1 MVRLRSP
8 LPDGNAR
15 LAARVGARVGA
26 EHLDGLGRLAD
37 VGDGGG
43 DRRVTLVTVDVD
55 EEDVLP
61 GAPARRSALDL
72 GHVEAALGEGA
83 QHAVEDPRLVARH
96 QQERRLV
103 ATGRLG
109 LVAPEHQEAGH
120 VVGQVFNLAAQHRQ
134 LVELGRQLGA
144 DRGAARVVA
153 GQAGGLG
160 GRARFDQRGAGEI
173 GAQPAPHLR
182 QRDRDRIDALD
193 LRHGHLRAGEQAHV
207 HLQRDLGAHL
217 EVALEEGVEGV
228 GDHPFRGVLHGDHA
242 VVGVAALDL
251 LEHGRDG
258 PHRDRPRR
266 EAELLFDR
274 DVREGPL
281 GAEVGDAH
289 ALLEG
294 QTGAED
300 LLKHRADRLG
310 GEGPRV
316 GSRQPLGDLSL
327 ARRDVKRDRDGGL
340 EVGHPADVLGAP
352 VEQGQDLVVGGVDLR
367 AQLGQLLFQQ
377 FGIDRGVLGH
387 RAGAYYT
394 RCVRL
399 ATLRDGT
406 RDGALLVVGHDGRA
420 FARAAEIAPTLQ
432 AALDDWRRAA
442 PALALLAARL
452 DSGAITGE
460 RFDEA
465 RLGPPLPR
473 AYEWID
479 GSAFLNH
486 VRLVRRARGATP
498 PPTLEVD
505 PLIYQGGS
513 GVLLGPRDD
522 LPLAD
527 ADWGLDFESEVAVI
541 VGDVP
546 RGTTAA
552 QAASHVRLVLLAND
566 VTLRNLVPGELAKG
580 FGFFQSK
587 PATAFSPFAATL
599 DELGGAWRDGRL
611 HLPLRTMLRRAGGV
625 AHLVGDP
632 DAGLEMH
639 FSFLD

>member
-1 MVRLRSP
+1 M
-8 LPDGNAR
+8 
-15 LAARVGARVGA
+15 
-26 EHLDGLGRLAD
+26 
-37 VGDGGG
+37 
-43 DRRVTLVTVDVD
+43 
-55 EEDVLP
+55 
-61 GAPARRSALDL
+61 
-72 GHVEAALGEGA
+72 
-83 QHAVEDPRLVARH
+83 
-96 QQERRLV
+96 
-103 ATGRLG
+103 
-109 LVAPEHQEAGH
+109 
-120 VVGQVFNLAAQHRQ
+120 
-134 LVELGRQLGA
+134 
-144 DRGAARVVA
+144 
-153 GQAGGLG
+153 
-160 GRARFDQRGAGEI
+160 
-173 GAQPAPHLR
+173 
-182 QRDRDRIDALD
+182 
-193 LRHGHLRAGEQAHV
+193 
-207 HLQRDLGAHL
+207 
-217 EVALEEGVEGV
+217 
-228 GDHPFRGVLHGDHA
+228 
-242 VVGVAALDL
+242 
-251 LEHGRDG
+251 
-258 PHRDRPRR
+258 
-266 EAELLFDR
+266 
-274 DVREGPL
+274 
-281 GAEVGDAH
+281 
-289 ALLEG
+289 
-294 QTGAED
+294 
-300 LLKHRADRLG
+300 
-310 GEGPRV
+310 
-316 GSRQPLGDLSL
+316 
-327 ARRDVKRDRDGGL
+327 
-340 EVGHPADVLGAP
+340 
-352 VEQGQDLVVGGVDLR
+352 
-367 AQLGQLLFQQ
+367 
-377 FGIDRGVLGH
+377 
-387 RAGAYYT
+387 
-394 RCVRL
+394 RL

-552 QAASHVRLVLLAND
+552 QAASHVRLVVLAND

-639 FSFLD
+639 FSFLDLIAHAAHTRALTAGTILGGGTVSNADPARGVSCLAELRARETIAGGAPLTPFLAAGDAVAIEMRAADGRDLFGRIAQRVVSG